1 MSSPTIPSK
10 PGLLIVSSKI
20 LNPSNL
26 SPSTFCSWY
35 ENTHIQEV
43 QATGGISHTHRYE
56 SLSFISKHREDKAL
70 DGLIPENR
78 NCTHDFLTLY
88 HMPDLSFRS
97 TTAFKGLAGQSRPNE
112 ELVKGI
118 FEQAEFCTRFCESIE
133 GHALLLGERENGEP
147 APYITTMAIST
158 SADPDVFEKFPKEFR
173 DKTYAIRE
181 QSILSAFQREY
192 VDQPALIII
201 FEFIDVPE
209 IEPLQN
215 FFNVESIEIGFWG
228 LRRVYDGSERIPA
241 SWPPME

>member
-133 GHALLLGERENGEP
+133 RHALLLGERENQEP
-147 APYITTMAIST
+147 APFLATTAIST
-158 SADPDVFEKFPKEFR
+158 SADPDLVDKLPAEFR
-173 DKTYAIRE
+173 DKMYAIRE

-192 VDQPALIII
+192 VDQPALLIIL
-201 FEFIDVPE
+201 EFVDVPDMSPFQDLVDAE
-209 IEPLQN
+209 G
-215 FFNVESIEIGFWG
+215 IEIGFWG
-228 LRRVYDGSERIPA
+228 LRKMYDGSERTPA
-241 SWPPME
+241 AWP